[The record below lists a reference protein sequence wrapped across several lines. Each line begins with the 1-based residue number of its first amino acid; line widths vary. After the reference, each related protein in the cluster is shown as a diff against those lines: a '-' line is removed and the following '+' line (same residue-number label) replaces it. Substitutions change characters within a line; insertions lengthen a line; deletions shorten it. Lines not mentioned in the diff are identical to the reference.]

1 MLKGLQEILTE
12 IVEIDRNLPTTKEI
26 EEWKARGGK
35 IIGWVCNWVPEEIIH
50 AAGLLPVRVVGLSR
64 EVSCDDATAYLY
76 TTTCSFV
83 RTCFQMAHDGLY
95 SYLDGFALAS
105 NCDQARRLYDVWEE
119 YLDTPYKYILSVPH
133 VKTEQA
139 IAFFRREIDDF
150 RKSLEQKFNV
160 EISDVKIK
168 QSIDLYDEKRSLLRR
183 INETRKRERPPI
195 TGAQMLALMNV
206 GNKMPVEDFNALLRT
221 IAEMTEQAGDAV
233 RPLGDVPR
241 LMVSGSCINNVNYV
255 KFIEDQG
262 AIVVADDT
270 CTGVRYWWDNVN
282 VAPGGDPLRALSERY
297 LKRFP
302 CARCTPGEER
312 FEAVVGVAKEYG
324 VQGVVQEMIRYCTPT
339 AWERPWL
346 RRSLEQEGIRVLPLE
361 ILYGA
366 EGTGQLKVRI
376 QAFLE
381 MLGGNEDLYGDFQDT
396 AAS

>member
-1 MLKGLQEILTE
+1 MKGLQEILDQ
-12 IVEIDRNLPTTKEI
+12 IVETDRNLPVTREI
-26 EEWKARGGK
+26 KEWKEHGGK

-76 TTTCSFV
+76 TTTCSFI

-95 SYLDGFALAS
+95 DYLDGFTLAS

-133 VKTEQA
+133 VKTDQA
-139 IAFFRREIDDF
+139 IAFFRRELLDF
-150 RKSLEQKFNV
+150 KKSLEDRFNV
-160 EISDVKIK
+160 KIDDDK
-168 QSIDLYDEKRSLLRR
+168 LRESIRLYNEKRSLLRR
-183 INETRKRERPPI
+183 INETRKEETPPI
-195 TGAQMLALMNV
+195 TGAQMMALMNV
-206 GNKMPVEDFNALLRT
+206 GNKMPVEDFNALLRNIESLLDST
-221 IAEMTEQAGDAV
+221 A
-233 RPLGDVPR
+233 RPDGSDQDVPR
-241 LMVSGSCINNVNYV
+241 LMVSGSCINNVGYV

-262 AIVVADDT
+262 AFVVADDT
-270 CTGVRYWWDNVN
+270 CTGVRYWWDNVD
-282 VAPGGDPLRALSERY
+282 VSAGDDPLLALSERY

-312 FEAVVGVAKEYG
+312 FEAVVGLAKEYG

-381 MLGGNEDLYGDFQDT
+381 MLAGNEDLYADFDDT
-396 AAS
+396 TAS